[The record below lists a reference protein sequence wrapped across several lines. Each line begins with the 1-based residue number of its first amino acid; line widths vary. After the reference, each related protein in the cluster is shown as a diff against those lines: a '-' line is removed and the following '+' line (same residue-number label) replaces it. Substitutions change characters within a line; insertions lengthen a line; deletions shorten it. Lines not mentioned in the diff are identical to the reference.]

1 MHSYIAAPMI
11 RRLTLPIES
20 SPSLADPPVTEG
32 SFAEFTADPVACM
45 RRLHATHGELAIMRD
60 GTQHVVFVFGPRLN
74 HAVLSDPQS
83 YHARFFGIRG
93 PRNSAQRR
101 LTAGLL
107 SMNEEQH
114 KRQRRLLLSSFSRKA
129 IDGYHARLVE
139 ATESMLLE
147 WRAGETRDIHRDMTG
162 LMLRITSTILF
173 GFDQA
178 TLACEIGRMIE
189 RWVSLNHEIGIGALV
204 PDDNFSHRYEELL
217 ALADEL
223 ETALQKMIDLRR
235 RDSAAGHDM
244 LSILLRAHDDQG
256 GLTDEELIGQA
267 CVLFGAA
274 HLTSANTLS
283 WTLLL
288 LAQHPQVAAAL
299 IEELNAT
306 LDGRPPALSDIDR
319 LPQLDRVIKESMRVL
334 PASSYSQRITMCPVE
349 LGPLRLPPRTPIV
362 FSQFITHH
370 MAELFEN
377 PDAFRPQRWIDLEP
391 SPYAYFPFG
400 AGPRLCLGSS
410 LATMTF
416 KVALP
421 MILMR
426 YRISCVPDS
435 EINGLVQSTMLSPT
449 TPLWLKIEQHDGTVE
464 SHPIRGNIHAMVKLA
479 APAKCQITRTRTV
492 PILP

>member
-1 MHSYIAAPMI
+1 MI
-11 RRLTLPIES
+11 RRGTHQEE
-20 SPSLADPPVTEG
+20 SPSEVSGPPVTEG
-32 SFAEFTADPVACM
+32 SFWEFTADPVACM
-45 RRLHATHGELAIMRD
+45 RRLHAAHGEIAIMREA
-60 GTQHVVFVFGPRLN
+60 TQQVVFVFGPRLN

-114 KRQRRLLLSSFSRKA
+114 KRQRRLLLGSFSRKA

-139 ATESMLLE
+139 ATEGMLAG
-147 WRAGETRDIHRDMTG
+147 WQAGETRDVHRDMTG

-173 GFDQA
+173 GFDQGD
-178 TLACEIGRMIE
+178 LACEIGQMIE

-204 PDDNFSHRYEELL
+204 PDDNFSRRYEELL
-217 ALADEL
+217 SLADEL
-223 ETALQKMIDLRR
+223 EQRIQQMIDLRR
-235 RDSAAGHDM
+235 RDSAVGHDM

-288 LAQHPQVAAAL
+288 LAQHPRVAAPL
-299 IEELNAT
+299 IEELLTT
-306 LDGRPPALSDIDR
+306 LDGQPPGLSDVER

-334 PASSYSQRITMCPVE
+334 PASSYSQRITMCPVD
-349 LGPLRLPPRTPIV
+349 LGPLHLPPRTPIV

-370 MAELFEN
+370 R
-377 PDAFRPQRWIDLEP
+377 PDLYDDPEVFRPARGIDIDPAP
-391 SPYAYFPFG
+391 SA
-400 AGPRLCLGSS
+400 
-410 LATMTF
+410 
-416 KVALP
+416 
-421 MILMR
+421 
-426 YRISCVPDS
+426 
-435 EINGLVQSTMLSPT
+435 
-449 TPLWLKIEQHDGTVE
+449 
-464 SHPIRGNIHAMVKLA
+464 
-479 APAKCQITRTRTV
+479 
-492 PILP
+492 